1 MKIQIFFIIITAL
14 ISNQVLATLYNYD
27 EIGAV
32 SDDNSL
38 DILINNQQILNTTIN
53 QLKTGDSLIIPNRTY
68 HLLGGIQGSDL
79 YNISLFLHICLIMVT
94 NLE

>member
-14 ISNQVLATLYNYD
+14 IFNQVLATLYNYD

-38 DILINNQQILNTTIN
+38 DILINNQQILKIHT
-53 QLKTGDSLIIPNRTY
+53 KIIGS
-68 HLLGGIQGSDL
+68 HLLGEL
-79 YNISLFLHICLIMVT
+79 A
-94 NLE
+94 